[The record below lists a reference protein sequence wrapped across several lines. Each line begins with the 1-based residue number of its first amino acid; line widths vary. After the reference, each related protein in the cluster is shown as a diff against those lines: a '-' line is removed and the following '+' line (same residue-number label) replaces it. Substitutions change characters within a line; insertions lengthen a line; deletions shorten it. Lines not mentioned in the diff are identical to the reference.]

1 MCANVGVKFQ
11 RRNATLKIENCEM
24 QLCGN
29 NCEMQL
35 CGNSWHSVLSIK
47 IKRTTTEIALSHNLI
62 VGKRDPSRLY
72 ENRTGLLLVK
82 LEAGCCGYFGIG
94 L

>member
-11 RRNATLKIENCEM
+11 RRNATLKIE
-24 QLCGN
+24 

>member
-1 MCANVGVKFQ
+1 
-11 RRNATLKIENCEM
+11 M

-47 IKRTTTEIALSHNLI
+47 IKRTTTEIALSDD
-62 VGKRDPSRLY
+62 KRLWASETQVDY
-72 ENRTGLLLVK
+72 MKTAQG
-82 LEAGCCGYFGIG
+82 FF
-94 L
+94 